1 MTKDYE
7 DEHFQIYNIIDSF
20 WDAVP
25 DNATWEDL
33 NKGIDVSFK
42 YNNKQYSINTR
53 LGNFYSMSIDGYKEW
68 LHNQVIKAV
77 QKMENEE

>member
-1 MTKDYE
+1 MKE
-7 DEHFQIYNIIDSF
+7 NQKIIDSF

-53 LGNFYSMSIDGYKEW
+53 LGNFYSMGIDGYIEW
-68 LHNQVIKAV
+68 LHKKAIKV
-77 QKMENEE
+77 VKNMENEE

>member
-1 MTKDYE
+1 MIENQK
-7 DEHFQIYNIIDSF
+7 IIDSF

-33 NKGIDVSFK
+33 NKGMDVVFK

-53 LGNFYSMSIDGYKEW
+53 LGNFYLMGIDGYTKW
-68 LHNQVIKAV
+68 LHKKAINAV
-77 QKMENEE
+77 QNKEIKNAKS

>member
-1 MTKDYE
+1 MSNKE
-7 DEHFQIYNIIDSF
+7 NQKIIDSF

-33 NKGIDVSFK
+33 NKGIDVFFK

-53 LGNFYSMSIDGYKEW
+53 LGNFYSMGIDGYTEW
-68 LHNQVIKAV
+68 LNNKAIKEV
-77 QKMENEE
+77 QKAEKEE

>member
-1 MTKDYE
+1 MRENQK
-7 DEHFQIYNIIDSF
+7 IIDSF

-33 NKGIDVSFK
+33 NKGIDVFFK

-53 LGNFYSMSIDGYKEW
+53 LGNFYSMDIDGYKEW
-68 LHNQVIKAV
+68 LHNKAIKAV
-77 QKMENEE
+77 QKDGE

>member
-1 MTKDYE
+1 MNKN
-7 DEHFQIYNIIDSF
+7 QKIIDSF

-33 NKGIDVSFK
+33 NKGMDVVFK

-53 LGNFYSMSIDGYKEW
+53 LGNFYSMNIDGYTDW
-68 LHNQVIKAV
+68 LNKKAIKAV
-77 QKMENEE
+77 QMTENEE